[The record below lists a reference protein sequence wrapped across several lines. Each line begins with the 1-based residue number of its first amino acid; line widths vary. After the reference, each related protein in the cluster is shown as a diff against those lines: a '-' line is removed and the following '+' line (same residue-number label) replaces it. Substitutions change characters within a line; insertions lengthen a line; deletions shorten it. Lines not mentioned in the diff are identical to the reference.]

1 MALKIAAATSR
12 TEIAPTRRAA
22 LVEPGKSSR
31 VMPMKE
37 RSSAQI
43 ARIPPQ
49 TWNAFTDGE
58 VTEERSPSVGRAS
71 TGGLDE
77 ERSPSVG
84 RASTAGLDEER
95 GPSVGRASTAGL
107 DEERGPSVGRAST
120 AGLFTEESQRA

>member
-12 TEIAPTRRAA
+12 TEIAPARRAPLA
-22 LVEPGKSSR
+22 DAGKSSR

-37 RSSAQI
+37 RTSAQI

-71 TGGLDE
+71 TAGLDEERSPSVGRASTGGLDE

-84 RASTAGLDEER
+84 RASTAGL
-95 GPSVGRASTAGL
+95 
-107 DEERGPSVGRAST
+107 
-120 AGLFTEESQRA
+120 FTEESQRA